1 LEEKLLRPKQ
11 KTKPKTYFVVL
22 EDKMKDIISENKLL
36 SLKNLDKL
44 KLPGC
49 GCTVRQEEPKHRPE
63 ELLRFFPTEKAT
75 GQKSL

>member
-1 LEEKLLRPKQ
+1 
-11 KTKPKTYFVVL
+11 
-22 EDKMKDIISENKLL
+22 MKDIISENKLL